1 MFAERGYHGATT
13 QDIADVL
20 GIRQASLYYYFPSK
34 EVALEVVCAR
44 SAEGFLTTAQAIAAG
59 PGTPTERLS
68 ALIRSHISPIIER
81 GDYIKVFLTQRHFLP
96 NPSRQRVAVVSRGI
110 EDTFEGVIR
119 EGIRSGDFR
128 ADIDP
133 RLTMLTILG
142 SANAV
147 SSWYQ
152 KEGISLEKIAAQMV
166 ALMLK
171 GITSNPNGRKPTR
184 SRR

>member
-1 MFAERGYHGATT
+1 
-13 QDIADVL
+13 
-20 GIRQASLYYYFPSK
+20 
-34 EVALEVVCAR
+34 
-44 SAEGFLTTAQAIAAG
+44 
-59 PGTPTERLS
+59 
-68 ALIRSHISPIIER
+68 
-81 GDYIKVFLTQRHFLP
+81 
-96 NPSRQRVAVVSRGI
+96 
-110 EDTFEGVIR
+110 VIR
-119 EGIRSGDFR
+119 EGIRSGDFKP
-128 ADIDP
+128 DIDP

-171 GITSNPNGRKPTR
+171 GITSNPNGRKPTK